1 MNYCHFLNWRRTN
14 DGRVCVRR
22 VCRHASCTAAIEP
35 TPPSSAKLA
44 VFFRKC
50 IELSKGAQKDY
61 HTRFSDLLFMICV
74 PSIHQL
80 AVDKIAFGWLPES
93 SHSLFLVIQGLCL
106 LAFASS
112 AIAVSRSAYSLSWL
126 TFTFG
131 HLLADMPLLLLRHN
145 MCNFPPPLPF

>member
-1 MNYCHFLNWRRTN
+1 MGECVFAEFAGMQAARR
-14 DGRVCVRR
+14 
-22 VCRHASCTAAIEP
+22 
-35 TPPSSAKLA
+35 PSSQRRHRAQNSQSSSENA
-44 VFFRKC
+44 
-50 IELSKGAQKDY
+50 LSCQKGLKKTITL
-61 HTRFSDLLFMICV
+61 TRFSDLLFMICV